1 MTQHPIGITG
11 FGAYIPRLRLSR
23 RAMAAAL
30 DWLDPN
36 LATLGKGERA
46 VANWDEDSL
55 TMAVEA
61 ARDLLAVRP
70 LSPDRLVFASTT
82 LPFQD
87 RSNAGLI
94 SDALGLGETTRP
106 ADATGS
112 LRGATSALL
121 SAFEQSGTTLLTAAD
136 RRLARP
142 GSVQDFLYGHGATA
156 VTVGSGPGIIA
167 EFLGGHSIFR
177 DLVDHYRAEGEPADY
192 VLEERWARE
201 EGYLKIVPAA
211 VQGVLAKA
219 GITADQI
226 DHFILPGTVAKIQAT
241 LAARLGMRPDSVV
254 DPLAANVG
262 DTGAAHPLL
271 MLADILGR
279 TQPGRIILLVGFGQ
293 GADATLLRTTPA
305 LADFKPAAGVAG
317 SLAWR
322 QEETQYLKHLS
333 FSGMVDIHFGMR
345 AEHDKRTA
353 HTVAYRKRDMINGL
367 VGGRCT
373 ACGCVQFP
381 RTRVCV
387 NPTCAAIDTQVP
399 LRLADE
405 AASVKTFTEDWL
417 GFTPCPPLA
426 YGNVQFANG
435 ANVMM
440 EFTDILAWQLSVGLP
455 VRLVFRLKDV
465 DEKRGFRRYFWKAT
479 PAVAAKA

>member
-1 MTQHPIGITG
+1 
-11 FGAYIPRLRLSR
+11 
-23 RAMAAAL
+23 MAAAL

-36 LATLGKGERA
+36 LAANAKGERA

-61 ARDLLAVRP
+61 ARDLLSARS
-70 LSPDRLVFASTT
+70 LAPDRLVFASTT

-94 SDALGLGETTRP
+94 TDALGLAETTRP

-112 LRGATSALL
+112 LRAGTSALL
-121 SAFEQSGTTLLTAAD
+121 SAFEQTGTTLLTAGD

-142 GSVQDFLYGHGATA
+142 GSVQDFSYGHGAAA
-156 VTVGSGPGIIA
+156 VTVGAGPGVIA
-167 EFLGGHSIFR
+167 EFLSGHSVFR
-177 DLVDHYRAEGEPADY
+177 DLVDHYRAEGEEADY
-192 VLEERWARE
+192 VLEERWARD

-211 VQGVLAKA
+211 VKGALSQA
-219 GITADQI
+219 GISADQV
-226 DHFILPGTVAKIQAT
+226 DHFILPGTMAKIQAA
-241 LAARLGMRPDSVV
+241 LAGKLGLRSDSVV
-254 DPLAANVG
+254 DPLAASVG
-262 DTGAAHPLL
+262 DTGAAHALL

-279 TQPGRIILLVGFGQ
+279 TQPGRVILLVGYGQ
-293 GADATLLRTTPA
+293 GADAILLRTTPA
-305 LADFKPAAGVAG
+305 LADFIPATGVAG
-317 SLAWR
+317 WLARR
-322 QEETQYLKHLS
+322 QAEDRYLKHLS

-353 HTVAYRKRDMINGL
+353 HTVAYRKRDMVNGL
-367 VGGRCT
+367 TGGRCT
-373 ACGCVQFP
+373 ACGCAQFP
-381 RTRVCV
+381 RTRACV
-387 NPTCAAIDTQVP
+387 NPACAAIDTQEP

-405 AASVKTFTEDWL
+405 PAAVKTFTEDWL

-440 EFTDILAWQLSVGLP
+440 EFTDIQAGQLSVGLP
-455 VRLVFRLKDV
+455 VRLVFRLKDD

>member
-1 MTQHPIGITG
+1 MTQHPTGITG

-23 RAMAAAL
+23 KAMASAL

-36 LATLGKGERA
+36 LAALGKGERA

-61 ARDLLAVRP
+61 ARDLLAARP
-70 LSPDRLVFASTT
+70 HNPDRLVLASTT

-87 RSNAGLI
+87 RSNAGLVI
-94 SDALGLGETTRP
+94 DALGLPDTTRP

-112 LRGATSALL
+112 LRAATSALL
-121 SAFEQSGTTLLTAAD
+121 AAFEQTGSTLLTAAD

-142 GSVQDFLYGHGATA
+142 GSAQDFLYGHGAAA
-156 VTVGSGPGIIA
+156 VSIGRGPGVLA
-167 EFLGGHSIFR
+167 EFLGGHSISR
-177 DLVDHYRAEGEPADY
+177 DLVDHYRAEGETADY
-192 VLEERWARE
+192 VLEERWARD
-201 EGYLKIVPAA
+201 EGYLKIIPAA
-211 VQGVLAKA
+211 VRAVLDKA
-219 GITADQI
+219 GIAPDQV
-226 DHFILPGTVAKIQAT
+226 DHFILPGTIPKIQAT
-241 LAARLGMRPDSVV
+241 LAGKLGLRPDSVV
-254 DPLAANVG
+254 DPLGASVG
-262 DTGAAHPLL
+262 DTGVAHPLL
-271 MLADILGR
+271 MLADLLGR
-279 TQPGRIILLVGFGQ
+279 AKPGRIILLVGFGQ
-293 GADATLLRTTPA
+293 GADAILLRTTPA

-317 SLAWR
+317 SLARR

-333 FSGMVDIHFGMR
+333 FAGMVDIHFGMR

-353 HTVAYRKRDMINGL
+353 HTVAYRKRDMVNGL

-373 ACGCVQFP
+373 ACGCAQFP

-387 NPTCAAIDTQVP
+387 NPACAAVDTQTP

-405 AASVKTFTEDWL
+405 PAAVKTFTEDWL

-440 EFTDILAWQLSVGLP
+440 EFTDIRAGQLSVGLP

-479 PAVAAKA
+479 PQGEG

>member
-1 MTQHPIGITG
+1 MTQSPIGITG

-23 RAMAAAL
+23 KAMAEAL
-30 DWLDPN
+30 NWLDPN
-36 LATLGKGERA
+36 LAANAKGERA

-61 ARDLLAVRP
+61 ARDLLAARP
-70 LSPDRLVFASTT
+70 TAPERLVFASTT

-87 RSNAGLI
+87 RSNAGLLA
-94 SDALGLGETTRP
+94 DALGLDETTRP

-112 LRGATSALL
+112 LRAATTALL
-121 SAFEQSGTTLLTAAD
+121 SAFDQTGSSLIVAAD

-142 GSVQDFLYGHGATA
+142 GSVQDFTYGHGAA
-156 VTVGSGPGIIA
+156 AISVGSGAAVIA
-167 EFLGGHSIFR
+167 EFLAGHAIFR
-177 DLVDHYRAEGEPADY
+177 DLVDHYRAEGETADY
-192 VLEERWARE
+192 VLEERWGRD

-211 VQGVLAKA
+211 VKGALARA
-219 GITADQI
+219 GLEPTQV
-226 DHFILPGTVAKIQAT
+226 DHFILPGTIAKIQAT
-241 LAARLGMRPDSVV
+241 LAAKLGLRADSVV
-254 DPLAANVG
+254 DPLGASVG

-271 MLADILGR
+271 MLANLLGR
-279 TQPGRIILLVGFGQ
+279 TQPGRVILLVGFGQ
-293 GADATLLRTTPA
+293 GADAILLRTTPA
-305 LADFKPAAGVAG
+305 LADFAPATGVAG
-317 SLAWR
+317 WLARR
-322 QEETQYLKHLS
+322 QVENNYLKHLS

-353 HTVAYRKRDMINGL
+353 HSVAFRKRDMINGL
-367 VGGRCT
+367 TGGRCG
-373 ACGCVQFP
+373 ACDCVQFP

-387 NPTCAAIDTQVP
+387 NPACAAVDTQKPV
-399 LRLADE
+399 RLADE
-405 AASVKTFTEDWL
+405 PASVKTFTEDWL

-440 EFTDILAWQLSVGLP
+440 EFTDIQAGQLSVGLP
-455 VRLVFRLKDV
+455 VRLVFRLKDD

-479 PAVAAKA
+479 PAVAAKT

>member
-1 MTQHPIGITG
+1 VTQHPIGITG

-23 RAMAAAL
+23 KAMAAAL

-36 LATLGKGERA
+36 LAAQGKGERA

-61 ARDLLAVRP
+61 ARDLLSARP
-70 LSPDRLVFASTT
+70 HAPDRLVFASTT

-94 SDALGLGETTRP
+94 TDALGLAETTRP

-112 LRGATSALL
+112 LRAGTSALL
-121 SAFEQSGTTLLTAAD
+121 SAFEQSGTTLLTASD

-142 GSVQDFLYGHGATA
+142 GSVQDFTYGHGAAA
-156 VTVGSGPGIIA
+156 VTVGSGPGVIA

-177 DLVDHYRAEGEPADY
+177 DLVDHYRAEGESADY
-192 VLEERWARE
+192 VLEERWARD
-201 EGYLKIVPAA
+201 EGYLKIVPVA
-211 VQGVLAKA
+211 VKGALSKA
-219 GITADQI
+219 GISADQV
-226 DHFILPGTVAKIQAT
+226 DHFILPGTMAKIQAT
-241 LAARLGMRPDSVV
+241 LAGKLGMRPDSVV
-254 DPLAANVG
+254 DPLAGTVG
-262 DTGAAHPLL
+262 DTGAAHALL

-279 TQPGRIILLVGFGQ
+279 TQPGRVILLVGYGQ
-293 GADATLLRTTPA
+293 GADAILLRTTPA
-305 LADFKPAAGVAG
+305 LADFIPATGVAG
-317 SLAWR
+317 WLSRR
-322 QEETQYLKHLS
+322 QAEDRYLKHMS

-353 HTVAYRKRDMINGL
+353 HTVAYRKRDMVNGL
-367 VGGRCT
+367 TGGRCT

-381 RTRVCV
+381 RTRACV
-387 NPTCAAIDTQVP
+387 NPACGAIDTQEP

-405 AASVKTFTEDWL
+405 QAAVKTFTEDWL

-440 EFTDILAWQLSVGLP
+440 EFTDIQAGQLSVGLP
-455 VRLVFRLKDV
+455 MRLVFRLKDD

-479 PAVAAKA
+479 PQGGA

>member
-1 MTQHPIGITG
+1 MTHSPIGITG

-23 RAMAAAL
+23 KAMAAAL

-36 LATLGKGERA
+36 LAVQGKGERA

-61 ARDLLAVRP
+61 ARDLLSARP
-70 LSPDRLVFASTT
+70 HAPDRLVFASTT

-94 SDALGLGETTRP
+94 TDALGLAEVTRP

-112 LRGATSALL
+112 LRAGTSALL
-121 SAFEQSGTTLLTAAD
+121 SALEQTGTTLLTAAD

-142 GSVQDFLYGHGATA
+142 GSVQDFTYGHGAAA
-156 VTVGSGPGIIA
+156 VTVGHGPGVIA

-177 DLVDHYRAEGEPADY
+177 DLVDHYRAEGEDADY
-192 VLEERWARE
+192 VLEERWARD

-211 VQGVLAKA
+211 VNGVLAQA
-219 GITADQI
+219 GISADQV
-226 DHFILPGTVAKIQAT
+226 DHFILPGTMAKIQAT
-241 LAARLGMRPDSVV
+241 MAGKLGLRADSVV
-254 DPLAANVG
+254 DPLAASVG

-279 TQPGRIILLVGFGQ
+279 TQPGRVILLVGYGQ
-293 GADATLLRTTPA
+293 GADAILLRTMPA
-305 LADFKPAAGVAG
+305 LSDFIPATGVAG
-317 SLAWR
+317 WLSRR
-322 QEETQYLKHLS
+322 QAENNYLKHMS

-353 HTVAYRKRDMINGL
+353 HTVAYRKRDMVNGL
-367 VGGRCT
+367 TGGRCGS
-373 ACGCVQFP
+373 CGCVQFP
-381 RTRVCV
+381 RTRACV
-387 NPTCAAIDTQVP
+387 NPACGAIDTQVP
-399 LRLADE
+399 ERLADE
-405 AASVKTFTEDWL
+405 QASVKTFTEDWL

-440 EFTDILAWQLSVGLP
+440 EFTDIQVGQLSVGLP
-455 VRLVFRLKDV
+455 VRLVFRLKDD

-479 PAVAAKA
+479 PQGEG